1 MIRKYPAL
9 RVRGSQLESDF
20 RLNVFVLR
28 SRCEPREA
36 RLAASGLAASGLARG
51 LNQTLNCNT
60 RLLTN
65 REGGAW

>member
-9 RVRGSQLESDF
+9 RVRGSQLVSDF
-20 RLNVFVLR
+20 RLKVLVLR
-28 SRCEPREA
+28 SRCEPREG
-36 RLAASGLAASGLARG
+36 RLAASGLERG
-51 LNQTLNCNT
+51 QNQTLHCNT